1 MTELSLF
8 NGGNPLTMTSIEI
21 AKFAEK
27 EHKNVLRDIDVFVE
41 SFGSSDL
48 SDLII
53 QGLNS
58 VVWQSRFG

>member
-27 EHKNVLRDIDVFVE
+27 EHKNVLRDIDVFV
-41 SFGSSDL
+41 
-48 SDLII
+48 
-53 QGLNS
+53 
-58 VVWQSRFG
+58 